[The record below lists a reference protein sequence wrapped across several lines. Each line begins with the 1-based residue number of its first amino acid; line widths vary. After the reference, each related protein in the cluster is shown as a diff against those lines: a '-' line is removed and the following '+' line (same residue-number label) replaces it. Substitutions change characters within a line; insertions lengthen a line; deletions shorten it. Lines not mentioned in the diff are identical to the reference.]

1 MKFFYLLWFLTV
13 SFGLSTQNIELKGDC
28 RDAMEIAAKG
38 NYKFE
43 TTPCWPGEI
52 LDISGN
58 SSNSSMYFEEE
69 THTAWFQFEAL
80 ADDHLTFKIY
90 PTDTDADFDFMLFEY
105 TDEDFCA
112 DVQDKSVKPIRSNIS
127 RNDPELLSATGL
139 SMGASEKFVR
149 PGPGNPYSQAIKT
162 EKGDCYYLVLN
173 NVHGTE
179 TGFNLSFNYYT
190 TKTVSGVVKDEE
202 TGKAIENA
210 TVTWEEKHGEVL
222 AESTTDAE
230 GEYSFEAPVQKGN
243 RMRDYVFS
251 VDGKKYLFNEEVVT
265 TSENHKLEPLV
276 TLLPKLR
283 AGLKMTLRNINF
295 YGGIATP
302 LPSSRPSFGRLL
314 KLLRKNPSLE
324 ILIEGHTNGCYR
336 GIGGIE
342 HSQNLS
348 ENRANRVK
356 QFLVKRG
363 VSEERMKAEGFN
375 CSQMLYPDPKTP
387 MEQQLNRRVELRV
400 ISY

>member
-1 MKFFYLLWFLTV
+1 MRLLYLFLLATL
-13 SFGLSTQNIELKGDC
+13 SFGLSAQNVELKGDC
-28 RDAMEIAAKG
+28 RDAVEIAAKG
-38 NYKFE
+38 SYKFE
-43 TTPCWPGEI
+43 TTPCWPGEV
-52 LDISGN
+52 LEISGN

-69 THTAWFQFEAL
+69 THSAWFRFAAL
-80 ADDHLTFKIY
+80 ADDYLTFKIY
-90 PTDTDADFDFMLFEY
+90 PTDTDADFDFMLFKY
-105 TDEDFCA
+105 TDEDFCD
-112 DVQDKSVKPIRSNIS
+112 DVKAKSVKPIRSNIS
-127 RNDPELLSATGL
+127 RNGPEYLSATGL
-139 SMGASEKFVR
+139 SMGAKEKFVR
-149 PGPGNPYSQAIKT
+149 PGPGNHYSQAIKT

-179 TGFNLSFNYYT
+179 TGFSLSFSYYT

-202 TGKAIENA
+202 TRTPIENA
-210 TVTWEEKHGEVL
+210 TVTWEEKHGEHL
-222 AESTTDAE
+222 TESTTDAK

-251 VDGKKYLFNEEVVT
+251 VDGKKYLFNEEIVS

-302 LPSSRPSFGRLL
+302 IPSSRPSFRRLL
-314 KLLRKNPSLE
+314 KLMRKNPSLK
-324 ILIEGHTNGCYR
+324 ISIEGHTNGCYR
-336 GIGGIE
+336 GIGGVV
-342 HSQNLS
+342 HSQRLS

-356 QFLVKRG
+356 NFLVKRG
-363 VSEERMKAEGFN
+363 ISEDRMKTEGFN
-375 CSQMLYPDPKTP
+375 CTQMLYPNPKTP
-387 MEQQLNRRVELRV
+387 LEQRLNRRVEMRV